1 MQKLTQLLT
10 TENEFIY
17 NIITYPL
24 ALLEMMLISYICISL
39 FKSHTNNLPYK
50 NYIIFLTLA
59 TLFSATIRIFLPV
72 PFNFI
77 FNFIINTILII
88 LLLKLSI
95 FKSIL
100 AHCIF
105 LIFNVIAEYLIFLF
119 LSQSNIVNLE
129 LAQLIPLY
137 KVLSCFSIYG
147 IVFIFIRITQLLK
160 GNLNIS
166 EDTTSK
172 EKKDLLLNIFLGI
185 LVLYPNMIFLI
196 IQDMNIPI
204 YYIMYNLL
212 CCIIIALICTFSTHK
227 FNQLSATK
235 RELETAELYNKTLN
249 DLVDA
254 NRTFKHDM
262 NNVFQAIS
270 GYAQLDDMNGLKEY
284 INNGLI
290 LEINKI
296 NNLSSINPNIFNSPP
311 IFSLLL
317 SKYNI
322 AISKDIKVSITSF
335 FDYRNINMHIYD
347 FTKILGILLDNAI
360 NASSQC
366 AFKEIDIHISIDF
379 YNRDQIFKIKNTYIN
394 KGLDIHKIFEK
405 GFSTKKERSGIGLWE
420 VNNILKKYNNTKLF
434 TTTKDNYFTQKLK
447 ISF

>member
-1 MQKLTQLLT
+1 MQNLTQLLT

-24 ALLEMMLISYICISL
+24 ALIEMMLISYICISL
-39 FKSHTNNLPYK
+39 FKANTSNLSSK

-59 TLFSATIRIFLPV
+59 TLFSATIRIFLTI
-72 PFNFI
+72 PFNFV
-77 FNFIINTILII
+77 FNFVINTILII
-88 LLLKLSI
+88 FLLKLSV

-105 LIFNVIAEYLIFLF
+105 LIFNVIAEYIIFIF
-119 LSQSNIVNLE
+119 LSQSNIISLE
-129 LAQLIPLY
+129 LAQSIPLY
-137 KVLSCFSIYG
+137 KALSCLSIYG
-147 IVFIFIRITQLLK
+147 IVFVFIRITQLLK
-160 GNLNIS
+160 GNLNLS
-166 EDTTSK
+166 DDTTSK

-185 LVLYPNMIFLI
+185 IILYPNMIFLI
-196 IQDMNIPI
+196 IQDMNIPT
-204 YYIMYNLL
+204 YYIIYNIL
-212 CCIIIALICTFSTHK
+212 CCITVALICTFSTHK

-254 NRTFKHDM
+254 NKTFKHDM
-262 NNVFQAIS
+262 NNVVQAIG
-270 GYAQLDDMNGLKEY
+270 GYAQLNDMNGLKEY

-296 NNLSSINPNIFNSPP
+296 NNLSSINPSIINSPP

-322 AISKDIKVSITSF
+322 AISKDIKVSIASF
-335 FDYRNINMHIYD
+335 FDYTNINMHIYD

-366 AFKEIDIHISIDF
+366 TIKEIDIHISIDF
-379 YNRDQIFKIKNTYIN
+379 YNRNQIFKIKNTYIN
-394 KGLDIHKIFEK
+394 KGLDIHKFFEK
-405 GFSTKKERSGIGLWE
+405 GFSTKKEKSGIGLWE
-420 VNNILKKYNNTKLF
+420 ATNILKKYNNVKLF

-447 ISF
+447 INF